1 MTPEEQKKIQEIND
15 ADAAKLKRRL
25 DAQREEH
32 MKNINLAIDLN
43 AEAVVR
49 AERRIA
55 KERDDAALQN
65 AGAMSDAEWAA
76 YRLRKFG
83 F

>member
-15 ADAAKLKRRL
+15 ADAAKLKRQL

-43 AEAVVR
+43 AEAVIR